1 MEFIL
6 PIGVSIRYEV
16 QVTSVPRAK
25 KLVQCLCNTDLD
37 NSDENPLAIRHSGLG
52 SPSKE
57 SIVYYGFPLVKRN
70 SSRYE

>member
-6 PIGVSIRYEV
+6 PIGVGIRYEV
-16 QVTSVPRAK
+16 QVTSVARVK

-37 NSDENPLAIRHSGLG
+37 NSDENPLAFQHSGLG

-57 SIVYYGFPLVKRN
+57 SIVYHGFPLVKRN
-70 SSRYE
+70 SSQYK